1 MHYYPAVSIA
11 SRPSQRLIW
20 AGAQIWREC
29 NEKRSSDCETP
40 SWINMISPT
49 CLGLHSFQGFLYFQ
63 RKWLAVE
70 WYCKLDF
77 YLLCFLG
84 FIAFSRDDFNIKV
97 LQAFVELHEF
107 ADLNLVQAL
116 RSGERLTQISSGE
129 GGIIISTVNCIV
141 RTLRIVIA
149 GSSCGVSACP
159 ARRRRSTV
167 WWRPLLRGTVSA
179 TLEFSSRQVRGT
191 TCVWCGVNQWFPYIQ
206 DFSNQ
211 IFQINKLFFWH
222 HFFFFYPSG
231 KWKENVKSNT
241 QKSSNLMCLQIYCLS
256 DGLFLLMHFN
266 H

>member
-1 MHYYPAVSIA
+1 M
-11 SRPSQRLIW
+11 
-20 AGAQIWREC
+20 
-29 NEKRSSDCETP
+29 
-40 SWINMISPT
+40 
-49 CLGLHSFQGFLYFQ
+49 YFQ

-84 FIAFSRDDFNIKV
+84 FYCFLQGRLQHQGASGFCGAARICRPKPRPSTTVRGAINSNIE
-97 LQAFVELHEF
+97 Q
-107 ADLNLVQAL
+107 
-116 RSGERLTQISSGE
+116 E

-141 RTLRIVIA
+141 RTLRLVIA

-191 TCVWCGVNQWFPYIQ
+191 TCVWCGVNQWFPCIQ

-222 HFFFFYPSG
+222 HFFFYPSG